1 VTRSGGPRC
10 PYWALTVTDDPNHNG
25 QIRANF
31 SDGTGVRTAYSA
43 NGVLDGAWH
52 HVIAWFDR
60 DAGITIWVDGTTKF
74 TPLAIGGDVSNVGEV
89 QIGKA
94 PTNPYF
100 NGDIDEVALYGGL
113 LPLERAQA
121 HAAAA

>member
-1 VTRSGGPRC
+1 VLGG
-10 PYWALTVTDDPNHNG
+10 T
-25 QIRANF
+25 
-31 SDGTGVRTAYSA
+31 
-43 NGVLDGAWH
+43 WH

-60 DAGITIWVDGTTKF
+60 DAGITIWVDGISTF
-74 TPLAIGGDVSNVGEV
+74 TPLAIAGDVNNAGEL

-100 NGDIDEVALYGGL
+100 NGDIDEVALYAGL
-113 LPLERAQA
+113 LPAVRAQA